1 MKLSSIRSAEKRA
14 KLMAQLSKKA
24 WSLLESPAD
33 TQPVFIVGP
42 QRSGT
47 TMLMDVFHLHP
58 DTDVFDEARRS
69 PVYLDFRV
77 RSIATLKDSIDRST
91 KRFACY
97 KIICDSHI
105 LPIFLEAL
113 PSAKVIWSYRGVT
126 DNANSA
132 LKKFPHATRAIR
144 LVCDGKPGG
153 GWFAEGV
160 SAEVAAVL
168 RALPLT
174 ELSELDYA
182 CLAWWARNHLFF
194 ELGVEKLAQV
204 RLLRYESLVQE
215 PVDVLRRLFE
225 WVGLSW
231 SNPVCRFIHS
241 RSVRQTDLSRL
252 HPAVASLCG
261 DLEQRL
267 DAVNAAQWGGV
278 SPTLLE
284 AQDWRPHGDSNP
296 GYRRERAMS

>member
-14 KLMAQLSKKA
+14 TLMARLSKKA
-24 WSLLESPAD
+24 RSLFESPAD
-33 TQPVFIVGP
+33 TQPVFVVGP

-47 TMLMDVFHLHP
+47 TMLMGVFHLHP
-58 DTDVFDEARRS
+58 DTEVFDEARQS

-105 LPIFLEAL
+105 LPSFLEAL
-113 PSAKVIWSYRGVT
+113 PSAKVIWSYRGAT
-126 DNANSA
+126 DTAESA

-160 SAEVAAVL
+160 SAETAAVL
-168 RALPLT
+168 RAMPLS
-174 ELSELDYA
+174 ELSKLDYA
-182 CLAWWARNHLFF
+182 CLAWWARNQLFF
-194 ELGVEKLAQV
+194 ELGLEKLARV
-204 RLLRYESLVQE
+204 RLLRYESLAQE

-225 WVGLSW
+225 WVGLTW
-231 SNPVCRFIHS
+231 SNRVCRFVHS
-241 RSVRQTDLSRL
+241 RSVRQSGLSQL

-267 DAVNAAQWGGV
+267 DAANAAQWGDGRA
-278 SPTLLE
+278 SLAPKSATSYSGL
-284 AQDWRPHGDSNP
+284 PHFARTGS
-296 GYRRERAMS
+296 